1 MADYIK
7 ALEQLNSA
15 ENTYGKEINNLNNI
29 TNVLRDKIQNLKDA
43 ENESLEIIDELN
55 DKLDKLK
62 NKKFFLKGD
71 NKKLKES
78 IDLFKKK

>member
-15 ENTYGKEINNLNNI
+15 ENTYGKEKNNLNNNI
-29 TNVLRDKIQNLKDA
+29 FNELRDKIQNLKDA

-62 NKKFFLKGD
+62 NKKK
-71 NKKLKES
+71 
-78 IDLFKKK
+78 I